1 MLETLELLSCYLP
14 GCILTYISYYILNFV
29 IIRLPFISFNMKF
42 KLSTVVVQYMAL
54 VEIMTVVVNRFVSG
68 EVGVDGG
75 R

>member
-1 MLETLELLSCYLP
+1 M
-14 GCILTYISYYILNFV
+14 

-75 R
+75 RWKQSEEICGNADTDNSQLKTYI